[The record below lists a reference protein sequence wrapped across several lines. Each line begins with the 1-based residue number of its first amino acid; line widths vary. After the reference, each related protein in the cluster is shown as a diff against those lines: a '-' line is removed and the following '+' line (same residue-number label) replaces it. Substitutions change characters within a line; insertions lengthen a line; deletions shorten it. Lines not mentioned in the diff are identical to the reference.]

1 MTAPE
6 LTPAPEIEA
15 PAYRVK
21 RPLTRLWQWH
31 TGNLGFFAGLAIL
44 AAMAVLTFVVPA
56 ISGSG
61 EVADP
66 SQTLLPPSAEHWFGT
81 DQFGRDVFVRS
92 MAAAKIDLLLAI
104 SVAVIGLVVGSV
116 VGALSAALGGT
127 TDLIVMRVT
136 DVVMAFPAF
145 VLALIITASLG
156 NSALTAAVGVTI
168 AYIPQFVR
176 LTRSQAL
183 EIGAADF
190 VAASRV
196 SGTKRLVVGL
206 THVLPNS
213 LRPPFVQASLIAA
226 WAILD
231 IAGLSFLGVGVQP
244 PTPEWGA
251 MIAEGTG
258 DVLRGAWW
266 TAFFPGLM
274 ILAAAASFHMIGDR
288 LERSFR

>member
-1 MTAPE
+1 MTMPMIDSSDR
-6 LTPAPEIEA
+6 PVPV
-15 PAYRVK
+15 VK
-21 RPLTRLWQWH
+21 LRPQMKRLWQWH
-31 TGNLGFFAGLAIL
+31 TGNIGFFVGLGIL
-44 AAMAVLTFVVPA
+44 VALVVLTFVVPA
-56 ISGSG
+56 VAGNG
-61 EVADP
+61 ETAHPEQSLLAP
-66 SQTLLPPSAEHWFGT
+66 SFEHLFGT

-92 MAAAKIDLLLAI
+92 MAAAKIDLVLALT
-104 SVAVIGLVVGSV
+104 VAIVGLVIGSV
-116 VGALSAALGGT
+116 VGALSAAFGGWF
-127 TDLIVMRVT
+127 DLVVMRIT
-136 DVVMAFPAF
+136 DIAMAFPAF

-156 NSALTAAVGVTI
+156 NSATNAAIGVTI
-168 AYIPQFVR
+168 AYIPQFIR

-183 EIGAADF
+183 EIRSADF

-196 SGTKRLVVGL
+196 SGTKTFVIAVA
-206 THVLPNS
+206 HILPNS
-213 LRPPFVQASLIAA
+213 LRPAFVQASLIAA

-244 PTPEWGA
+244 PTAEWGA

-274 ILAAAASFHMIGDR
+274 ILAAAASFQMIGDR